1 MDGGRLMMKGNAMT
15 RSETGA
21 GLFGAAVGRR
31 AGIVARIVGAH
42 ALWKSRRRLAA
53 LDEAALRDLGLTRT
67 EALEEAERPVWN
79 VPAHWLR

>member
-1 MDGGRLMMKGNAMT
+1 MT

-21 GLFGAAVGRR
+21 GLIGMTAGRR
-31 AGIVARIVGAH
+31 GGLVSRVVAAH
-42 ALWKSRRRLAA
+42 ALWRSRRRLAA
-53 LDEAALRDLGLTRT
+53 LDEAALRDLGLTRA

>member
-1 MDGGRLMMKGNAMT
+1 MT

-21 GLFGAAVGRR
+21 GLIGGVAGRR
-31 AGIVARIVGAH
+31 AGMVARIVGAH